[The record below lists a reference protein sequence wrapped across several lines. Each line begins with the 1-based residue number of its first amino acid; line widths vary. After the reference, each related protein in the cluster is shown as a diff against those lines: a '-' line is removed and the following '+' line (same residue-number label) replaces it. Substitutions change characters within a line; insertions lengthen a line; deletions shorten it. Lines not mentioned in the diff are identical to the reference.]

1 MAKKVDQDSLA
12 SQYEQMGERP
22 WSYLTA
28 VLKKWE
34 SEVGEV
40 LESFEVTRAQL
51 EYLMCVAKFTREGK
65 PATQKDLAASLGRAK
80 NTASEAFSNLEKK
93 GYIVRSSS
101 DADLREKHVVLT
113 EKGLCLANKAIREV
127 ALVDQR
133 IFPDERDNEELIR
146 LLKNYL

>member
-1 MAKKVDQDSLA
+1 MAQKDDRESLV
-12 SQYEQMGERP
+12 SEYDTLGERP
-22 WSYLTA
+22 WSYLT
-28 VLKKWE
+28 VVIKKWE
-34 SEVGEV
+34 KEVGDV